1 MPIGTISSSPST
13 VGVAVVNYRVPM
25 CETKEDVL
33 KNCTRIVAFIDG
45 TRRGYPGCDLIIFP
59 EYSTQGFHPT
69 KWRSLTTS
77 VPGPE
82 TEIFS
87 AACRRNRIWG
97 VFSITGEE
105 NPEGN
110 PFNSLLIINDEGRI
124 VLNYHKI
131 NPWVPVE
138 PWYPG
143 NETMVCDGPKGLK
156 LGAIICYDGNLPEIV
171 RDTVMKG
178 AELVIRIQGYMY
190 PAKEQQRMVAQVRA
204 WENLAYVAVAN
215 MAGRDSVYSY
225 FGHSC
230 IVNFDGTLLA
240 ECGTAPD
247 EVQYGLLSP
256 AAVRDA
262 RQTWTAENHLFNI
275 THRGYS
281 AIPRHGLADCPYE
294 FYRTW
299 VTDPG
304 RANEIVE
311 AITRSSG
318 ESGKV
323 HVDKGAATVR
333 AGT

>member
-1 MPIGTISSSPST
+1 MPVGTISSSPNT
-13 VGVAVVNYRVPM
+13 VGVAVVNYKVPI

-33 KNCTRIVAFIDG
+33 KNCQRIVGFIEG
-45 TRRGYPGCDLIIFP
+45 TKHGYPGCDLIIFP
-59 EYSTQGFHPT
+59 EYSTQGFHPK
-69 KWRSLTTS
+69 KWRALTTS

-82 TEIFS
+82 TAIFS
-87 AACRRNRIWG
+87 DACRRSRVWG

-105 NPEGN
+105 NPAGN
-110 PFNSLLIINDEGRI
+110 PFNSLLIINDEGKI

-131 NPWVPVE
+131 NPWVPME

-156 LGAIICYDGNLPEIV
+156 LGAIICYDGNQPEIV
-171 RDTVMKG
+171 RDTVLKG

-190 PAKEQQRMVAQVRA
+190 PSKEQQRLVAQVRA
-204 WENLAYVAVAN
+204 WENLTYMAVAN
-215 MAGRDSVYSY
+215 MAGRDLVYSY

-230 IVNFDGTLLA
+230 IVNFDGTVLA
-240 ECGTAPD
+240 ECGTGPD

-262 RQTWTAENHLFNI
+262 RQTWTAENHLYNI

-281 AIPRHGLADCPYE
+281 AIPGAGLAECPYD

-299 VTDPG
+299 VTDPA

-311 AITRSSG
+311 AMTRSSG
-318 ESGKV
+318 ESGKLRKE
-323 HVDKGAATVR
+323 KGGDVVR
-333 AGT
+333 TLT

>member
-13 VGVAVVNYRVPM
+13 VGVAVVNYHVPI
-25 CETKEDVL
+25 CETKDEVL
-33 KNCTRIVAFIDG
+33 KNCRRIVGFVEG
-45 TRRGYPGCDLIIFP
+45 TKHGYPGCDLIIFP
-59 EYSTQGFHPT
+59 EYSTQGFHPK
-69 KWRSLTTS
+69 KWRSLTTT

-82 TEIFS
+82 TQIFS
-87 AACRRNRIWG
+87 DACRQNRIWG

-105 NPEGN
+105 NPDGN
-110 PFNSLLIINDEGRI
+110 PFNSLLVINDQGKI

-131 NPWVPVE
+131 NPWVPME

-156 LGAIICYDGNLPEIV
+156 LGAIICYDGNQPEIV
-171 RDTVMKG
+171 RDTVLKG
-178 AELVIRIQGYMY
+178 AELVVRIQGYMY
-190 PAKEQQRMVAQVRA
+190 PAKEQQRIVAQVRA
-204 WENLAYVAVAN
+204 WENLTFMAVAN
-215 MAGRDSVYSY
+215 MAGRDLVYSY

-230 IVNFDGTLLA
+230 IVNFDGTMLA

-281 AIPRHGLADCPYE
+281 AIPKDGLSECPYD

-299 VTDPG
+299 VTDPA
-304 RANEIVE
+304 RANEMVE
-311 AITRSSG
+311 TLTRSSR
-318 ESGKV
+318 EPGKLRIG
-323 HVDKGAATVR
+323 KGGSAVLT
-333 AGT
+333 GT